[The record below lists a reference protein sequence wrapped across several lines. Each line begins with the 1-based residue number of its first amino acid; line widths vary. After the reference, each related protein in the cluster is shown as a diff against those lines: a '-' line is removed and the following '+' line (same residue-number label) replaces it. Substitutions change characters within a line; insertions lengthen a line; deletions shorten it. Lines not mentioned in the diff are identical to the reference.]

1 MYLPGLPTIN
11 VISAI
16 SWLLNM
22 AAFLSLT
29 VGLVACQLG
38 SRVAV
43 PGGGAGDTV
52 GDVAE
57 LEEPQGEG
65 GPL

>member
-1 MYLPGLPTIN
+1 MNI
-11 VISAI
+11 
-16 SWLLNM
+16 
-22 AAFLSLT
+22 AALRSLT

-38 SRVAV
+38 SIVKV

-52 GDVAE
+52 GDVVE
-57 LEEPQGEG
+57 LVEPHGDG

>member
-1 MYLPGLPTIN
+1 M
-11 VISAI
+11 SAM

-22 AAFLSLT
+22 AAFLSRM

-38 SRVAV
+38 SRVAW
-43 PGGGAGDTV
+43 PGGGGGDAAG
-52 GDVAE
+52 GPEAA
-57 LEEPQGEG
+57 EPQGDG

>member
-1 MYLPGLPTIN
+1 MN
-11 VISAI
+11 VISDM
-16 SWLLNM
+16 SWLLNI
-22 AAFLSLT
+22 AAFLSRT

-43 PGGGAGDTV
+43 PGGGAGEAV
-52 GDVAE
+52 GEGVA
-57 LEEPQGEG
+57 LADPQGDG

>member
-1 MYLPGLPTIN
+1 M
-11 VISAI
+11 

-22 AAFLSLT
+22 AAFLSRI

-38 SRVAV
+38 SSVML
-43 PGGGAGDTV
+43 PGGGAGEIE

-57 LEEPQGEG
+57 ALDPQGEG

>member
-1 MYLPGLPTIN
+1 MN
-11 VISAI
+11 VISDI
-16 SWLLNM
+16 SWLLNI
-22 AAFLSLT
+22 AALRSLT

-43 PGGGAGDTV
+43 PGGGAGEEV
-52 GDVAE
+52 GEGVA
-57 LEEPQGEG
+57 LAAPLGDG